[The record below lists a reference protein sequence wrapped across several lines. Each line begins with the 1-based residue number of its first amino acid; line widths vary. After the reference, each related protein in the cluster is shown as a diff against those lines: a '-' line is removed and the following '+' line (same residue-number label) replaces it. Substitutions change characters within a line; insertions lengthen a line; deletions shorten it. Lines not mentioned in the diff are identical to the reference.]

1 MYNLR
6 NLNDYEFEVLCK
18 DIMQKKLNT
27 ELRVYKKGRDG
38 GIDIRAICGRDIVIQ
53 VKHYINSSFSGL
65 KRSLNREIDKVKNI
79 KPSQYYICTS
89 IDLTEANITEI
100 YGMFEDYMENEG
112 YIIDGTRINEFL
124 EKEENKD
131 IVKKNYKL
139 WLAASNILE
148 LINSKDILLDSD
160 ELVEEI
166 KRESKLYV
174 KTDSYVEANK
184 ILEQKNIIIIQGDP
198 GVGKST

>member
-65 KRSLNREIDKVKNI
+65 KRSLNREIDKNLAELKALLN
-79 KPSQYYICTS
+79 
-89 IDLTEANITEI
+89 
-100 YGMFEDYMENEG
+100 
-112 YIIDGTRINEFL
+112 DG
-124 EKEENKD
+124 KEE
-131 IVKKNYKL
+131 
-139 WLAASNILE
+139 
-148 LINSKDILLDSD
+148 
-160 ELVEEI
+160 
-166 KRESKLYV
+166 ES
-174 KTDSYVEANK
+174 EW
-184 ILEQKNIIIIQGDP
+184 
-198 GVGKST
+198 